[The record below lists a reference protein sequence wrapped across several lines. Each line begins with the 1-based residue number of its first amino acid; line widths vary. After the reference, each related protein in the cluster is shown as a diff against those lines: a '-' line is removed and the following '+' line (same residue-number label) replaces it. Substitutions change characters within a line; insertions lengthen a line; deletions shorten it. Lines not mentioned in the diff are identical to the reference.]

1 MLSQLARCGKA
12 RFILQLKID
21 RFICV
26 SIKSLKKYSKL
37 RRLTEGEVI
46 IGISKSLSEF
56 KDIQFEPFRMKT
68 FTLGSSVTNANVKVE
83 QVITDING
91 ETIDPSTV
99 DDSTEQSETF
109 SQIIKLK
116 SIYRNG
122 FDALEKHVTDGKM
135 TSNVDVNFVIQAMKA
150 GFLQDLDFHERC
162 IQKIFVNGDDE
173 DDDVNE
179 ELYETVILANHLFSR
194 LTMPRI
200 SNSAKFG
207 SYFSVLNVDKSRNIH
222 RMCPCDMC
230 KEKIP
235 FHNSGIGS
243 EMLFYG
249 YPDILVY
256 SLDGKCNIVRPQK
269 EDRNYWL
276 TREDHDFEAEFDEK
290 QLIELKRQ
298 KELLRSSQNISQFVA
313 QCITFSFYQKQY
325 QLKHRK
331 DSLPVS
337 LIPTIALSGMYFD
350 IYMYDLDN
358 DILLRNKGDPIPLW
372 RSCRYP
378 EAKLDMSAILQIWMV
393 LNHLTLNP
401 SLPQEDIQSL
411 KGTCDF
417 LQHLPQ
423 ERIELIESTIAMKKT
438 FMPWQYEEINTI
450 PFPETKTVFP
460 YKS

>member
-1 MLSQLARCGKA
+1 MLSQLSKCTQART
-12 RFILQLKID
+12 ILQLKIEKV
-21 RFICV
+21 ICF
-26 SIKSLKKYSKL
+26 SIESSKKYSKL
-37 RRLTEGEVI
+37 RRRTEEDVI
-46 IGISKSLSEF
+46 GRLSKSLAEY
-56 KDIQFEPFRMKT
+56 KDIQFEPFRVKT
-68 FTLGSSVTNANVKVE
+68 FTLGSSVTNSNVKVE

-91 ETIDPSTV
+91 ETIDPNTV
-99 DDSTEQSETF
+99 DDSTDAF
-109 SQIIKLK
+109 SKIIDLK

-150 GFLQDLDFHERC
+150 GFLQDLDFHESC
-162 IQKIFVNGDDE
+162 LQKVFVNDE
-173 DDDVNE
+173 DDDVEE

-207 SYFSVLNVDKSRNIH
+207 SYFSVLNDDRSRNIH

-230 KEKIP
+230 IEKIS

-243 EMLFYG
+243 EKLFYG
-249 YPDILVY
+249 YPDIIVY
-256 SLDGKCNIVRPQK
+256 SLGGKCNIVRPQQV
-269 EDRNYWL
+269 DRNDWL
-276 TREDHDFEAEFDEK
+276 TRDDHDFEAEFDEK

-331 DSLPVS
+331 DCLPVS
-337 LIPTIALSGMYFD
+337 LIPTIALSGMHFD
-350 IYMYDLDN
+350 IYMYDIDN

-372 RSCRYP
+372 RSCKYP
-378 EAKLDMSAILQIWMV
+378 QAKLNMSAIVQIWMV

-401 SLPQEDIQSL
+401 SLPLEDIQAL
-411 KGTCDF
+411 KRSCDF
-417 LQHLPQ
+417 LHHLPQ
-423 ERIELIESTIAMKKT
+423 DRIDLIESTITMKKT
-438 FMPWQYEEINTI
+438 FTPWQYEEINTI
-450 PFPETKTVFP
+450 PFPEIKTVFP
-460 YKS
+460 FKL